1 MVESIWSKEEKSMR
15 YRSTRLAF
23 TLIELLVVI
32 AIIAILAAILFPVFA
47 QAREKARQASCT
59 SNLKQI
65 TTALLMYIQD
75 YDEMF
80 TPGGMAN
87 NDGGTSAP
95 GAWTTGSPYLM
106 FNNAM
111 TQYGNSP
118 YANCWG
124 WPCIG
129 PDGSG
134 TYAAHIYPYLKN
146 LNVFTCPSANNSALN
161 GPSNLWAPSTSQF
174 LTDPRGAGHV
184 IPPPLSYA
192 FQGDFGQQADA
203 AVDAPAERAVIIET
217 GRLRAGFDADFG
229 QDPVYYRTARW
240 ADWYNPH
247 SGGSNLGF
255 ADGHVKYYKF
265 DATGPGGS
273 TTSAGLTTWGA
284 PYGNMCANPPVPG
297 LLWWRHV
304 PASEDGNGGD
314 PCP

>member
-1 MVESIWSKEEKSMR
+1 MR
-15 YRSTRLAF
+15 QRRVRSGF

-65 TTALLMYIQD
+65 TLAIMMYLQD
-75 YDEMF
+75 YDE
-80 TPGGMAN
+80 TYVPGGMAN

-95 GAWTTGSPYLM
+95 GVAPGGPYLM

-111 TQYGNSP
+111 TQYGNAP

-129 PDGSG
+129 SDGSG
-134 TYAAHIYPYLKN
+134 TYAARIYPYIKSLQ
-146 LNVFTCPSANNSALN
+146 VFTCPSANNSSMN
-161 GPSNLWAPSTSQF
+161 SQDTSLWAPSTSQF
-174 LTDPRGAGHV
+174 LTDSLGNGHV
-184 IPPPLSYA
+184 RPNALSYA
-192 FQGDFGQQADA
+192 FQGDFGQQSAA
-203 AVDAPAERAVIIET
+203 AVDAPAERAIVFET

-247 SGGSNLGF
+247 SGGSVLGF
-255 ADGHVKYYKF
+255 SDGHVKYYKL
-265 DATGPGGS
+265 DSTGPGGS
-273 TTSAGLTTWGA
+273 NTSLGLTTWGGS
-284 PYGNMCANPPVPG
+284 YGNMCAKPPVPG

-304 PASEDGNGGD
+304 PNSEDSDGGD